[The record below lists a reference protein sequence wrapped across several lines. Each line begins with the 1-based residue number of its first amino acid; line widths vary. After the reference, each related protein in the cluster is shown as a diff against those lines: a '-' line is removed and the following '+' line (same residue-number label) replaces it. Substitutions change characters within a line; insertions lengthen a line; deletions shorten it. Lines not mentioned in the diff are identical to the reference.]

1 MSFESADFYL
11 QILLIL
17 KTQTAYDMKQPVII
31 LSLSMVFCLQLSL
44 RGRNN
49 IYRQKEIKKAS
60 PVLLAVGEKI
70 QGSFIGD
77 GSRSFATAVK
87 VVQGQ
92 GNPVEG
98 GTPDQYEIQFSDS
111 RLKPVMDGC
120 CNIRLINEG
129 DLNDDHT
136 DEISV
141 FQAPMNGCTYSM
153 TTYSYKNG
161 GWKKLVETF
170 LIPTGCESVTDQD
183 LQKRVFRKD
192 GIIYYYDSDPN
203 QNGKLIK
210 KKAVLNSFRKI

>member
-60 PVLLAVGEKI
+60 PVLPAVGEKI
-70 QGSFIGD
+70 QGSFIGN

-87 VVQGQ
+87 IAQGQ

-111 RLKPVMDGC
+111 RLKPVMVGC

-183 LQKRVFRKD
+183 LQKRVFCKD

-210 KKAVLNSFRKI
+210 KKAVSNSFRKI